1 MSSNKR
7 GVSQAPA
14 PQRMQASALM
24 MCAALALLFFGYEGS
39 RAASI
44 ALLAAKDVGLGSEA
58 LPFTVALGSPA
69 GALVLYLY
77 ARSIKTNGSRY
88 TLRVSNMVCAAILTF
103 MTFSSSYFVKNGGN
117 AGKALVITFY
127 VFREIYVSLLS
138 TQHWSFLASVLDR
151 SSTSYLVKSAGIVS
165 ISSAVGSC
173 AVELLVHHG
182 GMWTLLATSCFATF
196 LSWTFAEI
204 AYAMSPAAPHQET
217 RVPPRPERQQRV
229 SVWKDSWELMFSHY
243 TLKLLFFEAIMHQ
256 ACSNMLN
263 LLFHDGLRRSVAKD
277 AARAVIVGR
286 FFASV
291 NISAC
296 LLQCFVMPRILSH
309 RTLPLFIKVI
319 PVIVLCATSLSFIS
333 ESQTTVMLGFGV
345 MKVLEYSVMT
355 SAMEMIYMPMGHEV
369 RYLGKEL
376 IRFFGH
382 RLGKSGTSLLLSA
395 ASAHFRPTLQA
406 QAVWSSTLIALW
418 GGAMSLLS
426 SHLNASNLDKSNHS
440 LDSESP
446 QRNRTE
452 AVQPPVGRSRP
463 LENRESKESF
473 NGDDDVSENAGQSTS
488 TAARSRENSEGDFDQ
503 TFYYA
508 VPQNSASQN
517 FMFSQDGNL
526 VSSSALSGHITPTT
540 SSSNLS
546 SAGAPQH
553 GNGLRYRPR
562 RPSGESLSP
571 NPGPTIFDATVFGDT
586 GFYLAREV
594 SLTDPPS
601 EKSLDD
607 DEDNEDYEDDTLNV
621 GMVRVGSQHVSLNYL
636 AALSEQDSKGRQ
648 GSAAMEMR
656 R

>member
-1 MSSNKR
+1 MSSKR
-7 GVSQAPA
+7 VAPQATA

-88 TLRVSNMVCAAILTF
+88 TLRVSNMACAAILTF

-217 RVPPRPERQQRV
+217 RAPPRPERQQRV

-440 LDSESP
+440 IDSESP
-446 QRNRTE
+446 QRNRIE
-452 AVQPPVGRSRP
+452 AVQPPVGPFRP

-473 NGDDDVSENAGQSTS
+473 NGDDDASENTGQSTV
-488 TAARSRENSEGDFDQ
+488 ARSRENSEGDFDQ

-508 VPQNSASQN
+508 VPNAGSQN

-526 VSSSALSGHITPTT
+526 VSSSAMSGHITPTT

-546 SAGAPQH
+546 SSGAPQQD
-553 GNGLRYRPR
+553 NGLRFRPR

-571 NPGPTIFDATVFGDT
+571 NPGPTLFDATVFGDT

-601 EKSLDD
+601 QKSLDD
-607 DEDNEDYEDDTLNV
+607 DDGYDDDTLTV

-636 AALSEQDSKGRQ
+636 AALSKQDSKRRQ
-648 GSAAMEMR
+648 GSDTMEMR
-656 R
+656 K